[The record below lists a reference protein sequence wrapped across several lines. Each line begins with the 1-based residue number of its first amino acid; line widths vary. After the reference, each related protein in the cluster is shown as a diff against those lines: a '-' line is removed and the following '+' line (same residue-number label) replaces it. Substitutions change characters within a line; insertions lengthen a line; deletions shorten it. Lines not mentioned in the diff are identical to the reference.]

1 MSTLASI
8 ISYVS
13 TLDGGTLPGSSS
25 LVVNLDAFLTPVESS
40 KRTAWKAYLDSKV
53 ADLVAHDLFSSGDNY
68 QVLIKGEIG
77 STLGI
82 PQRYYVPGRLRSQYR
97 FRLESDDTDGL
108 DSTAKTD
115 NSREDQQ
122 AFKRAF
128 AQEKHAEAACECFEI
143 LHRLLEDR
151 SFIFQNRPTSLDV
164 LIASYTL
171 LLLKPPVS
179 DPRLRN
185 LLLNS
190 YPALVTHA
198 SLIFSLAFPD
208 AAMSS
213 IPSPKTTHQR
223 TNPLL
228 LVTASAT
235 HLSRQFGQTIDSQAL
250 SQPIKFILFTLAG
263 FGMARYLLP
272 LTLLLFRKGTARSK
286 SVAA

>member
-1 MSTLASI
+1 VSTLASI

-128 AQEKHAEAACECFEI
+128 AQEKVYLVRIPPTFD
-143 LHRLLEDR
+143 LTNVDSTQKLLVNALR
-151 SFIFQNRPTSLDV
+151 SFTDYWRTALSSSRIGEHFSFTKFGLLMMPKAYQLRRFDRVLHATPSEATSFRSPSPQSSIELLSGSGYSCLSHFLACISGCSHVFHSIPKNHASKDQPTPARDSV
-164 LIASYTL
+164 GYPLIA
-171 LLLKPPVS
+171 
-179 DPRLRN
+179 
-185 LLLNS
+185 
-190 YPALVTHA
+190 
-198 SLIFSLAFPD
+198 
-208 AAMSS
+208 
-213 IPSPKTTHQR
+213 
-223 TNPLL
+223 
-228 LVTASAT
+228 
-235 HLSRQFGQTIDSQAL
+235 
-250 SQPIKFILFTLAG
+250 PIW
-263 FGMARYLLP
+263 P
-272 LTLLLFRKGTARSK
+272 NH
-286 SVAA
+286 